1 MAKWRD
7 EKKRYKQY
15 KARKEQLPAGH
26 REAIDAVERYALR
39 FGPATGETV
48 VTMLEDLAEIFE
60 QGAKDGAPVREI
72 VGEHPVRFTEDFLK
86 RYPPDPWAGEEQ
98 QRLARTIDHADRTE
112 PLTR

>member
-15 KARKEQLPAGH
+15 EARKEQLPAGH
-26 REAIDAVERYALR
+26 QEAIDAVERYALR

-72 VGEHPVRFTEDFLK
+72 VGDDPVRFTEDFLK
-86 RYPPDPWAGEEQ
+86 NYPATPWAGQEQ
-98 QRLARTIDHADRTE
+98 QRLARTIHHAERTGA
-112 PLTR
+112 LTR